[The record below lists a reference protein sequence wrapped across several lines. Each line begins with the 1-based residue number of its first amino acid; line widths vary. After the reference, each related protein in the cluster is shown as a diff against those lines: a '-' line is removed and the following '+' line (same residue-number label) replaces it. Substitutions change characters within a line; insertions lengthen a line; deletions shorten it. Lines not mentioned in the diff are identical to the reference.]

1 MRLCPTISPGIIPI
15 ITIIPVIIPTVRRNR
30 LHQSEIR
37 AAMSTFNRSVEIII
51 IQRIVINRSI
61 RVFLYE
67 VNIDDTITHCP
78 LYVISNIIPRSIAV
92 SVYPIPRSV
101 VGIRVAWSKRYL
113 RSGRSIITIILRQT
127 NIHIAFP
134 SAI

>member
-15 ITIIPVIIPTVRRNR
+15 ITIIPVIIPSVRRSR

-37 AAMSTFNRSVEIII
+37 TAISTFNRSIEIII

-67 VNIDDTITHCP
+67 VNIDDTITHRP
-78 LYVISNIIPRSIAV
+78 IYMISNVIPRSIAV

-101 VGIRVAWSKRYL
+101 VGIRVAWNKRYL
-113 RSGRSIITIILRQT
+113 RSGRSIIMITIRLS